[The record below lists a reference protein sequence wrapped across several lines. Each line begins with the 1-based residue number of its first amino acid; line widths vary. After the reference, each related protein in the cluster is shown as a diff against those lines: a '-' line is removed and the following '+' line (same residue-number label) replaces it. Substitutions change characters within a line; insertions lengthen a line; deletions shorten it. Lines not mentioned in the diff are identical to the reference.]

1 MPPPCLHPCQVPN
14 KRGFETQ
21 SSFPAQLPGFSAGR
35 GRYIAAGPGATRCIS
50 RLVIMELGGAV
61 GIFLGI
67 CFSCLLLIS
76 AWKRMHKEG
85 KLPPGPTP
93 LPFLG
98 NILQV
103 KTSEPFKS
111 FLALREKYGPVFTVY
126 LGPRRVVVLCGHD
139 TVKEALVDQAEEF
152 SGRGEIASIDRNFNG
167 FGVALANGERWKQLR
182 RFSLTTLR
190 NFGMGKRSIEE
201 RIQEEAQ
208 YLMEE
213 IRKTKGQLFDPT
225 FFLSRTVSNVISSI
239 VFGSRFDYE
248 DKTFLSLLQMINES
262 FIEMSTPLAQVGS
275 NPGADLAPMCV
286 GVGQKEKGNLS
297 TEFNLKNLVLTTL
310 NLFFAGTETV
320 SSTLRYGLLFLMKYP
335 EVEEKVHKEIDQV
348 IGPNRLPAT
357 EDRLKMPYTDAVV
370 HEIQRVTDIVPMGVP
385 HTVIRDTQFRGYLLP
400 KGTDVFPLLGSALR
414 DPKYFSDP
422 ENFNPGHFLDEN
434 GRFKKNEAFVPFSSG
449 TLFLALSLAG
459 LLLLSSWQQMSR
471 RGKMPPG
478 PTPLPL
484 IGNLLWV
491 DRNNLPNSL
500 IKLSKKYGPVY
511 TLHLGPRR
519 IVVLSGYEA
528 IKEALVDQGNEF
540 RDRGHH
546 GTFDWIFRGQGVAFS
561 NGEKAK
567 QQRRFSITTL
577 RNFGVGKRS
586 IEERILEEAHFLL
599 EALRSTKGRW
609 ISGAPWRAP
618 FDPTYFLS
626 RSVSNVISSIAF
638 GNRFDYEDPEF
649 LSLLTGILETFR
661 FSSSA
666 QGQLLD
672 IFFGIVQHLPGSQQ
686 KSFKMFLELKEFVAK
701 KAKAHQETL
710 DPNSPRDF
718 IDCFLVKTLQ
728 EEKNP
733 DSFFSMEE
741 LVATTLAVF
750 IGGTE
755 TVSTTLRYGFLML
768 LKYPEV
774 EEKIHEEIDC
784 VIGVNRTP
792 TMEDRLQMPYTEA
805 VIHEIQRFGDLLPMA
820 LPRRVTQ
827 DVQLRGYTIP
837 KVTPVSSLPL
847 PGNRYCFGEHLA
859 RAELFLFLTSILQ
872 HFHFKSAVPPEDID
886 LSPMLLGFATIPQ
899 TYEISVIPR

>member
-1 MPPPCLHPCQVPN
+1 
-14 KRGFETQ
+14 
-21 SSFPAQLPGFSAGR
+21 
-35 GRYIAAGPGATRCIS
+35 
-50 RLVIMELGGAV
+50 MELGGAV

-225 FFLSRTVSNVISSI
+225 FFLSRTVSNVISSV

-262 FIEMSTPLAQVGS
+262 FIEMSTPLAQLYDMYSCIMQYLPGRHNRIYYLVEELKDFIAEKIKS
-275 NPGADLAPMCV
+275 NQATLDSNNPRDFIDCFLIQME
-286 GVGQKEKGNLS
+286 KEKGNLS

-335 EVEEKVHKEIDQV
+335 EVEGRVHKEIDQV

-357 EDRLKMPYTDAVV
+357 EDRMKMPYTDAVV

-449 TLFLALSLAG
+449 K
-459 LLLLSSWQQMSR
+459 R
-471 RGKMPPG
+471 
-478 PTPLPL
+478 
-484 IGNLLWV
+484 V
-491 DRNNLPNSL
+491 C
-500 IKLSKKYGPVY
+500 
-511 TLHLGPRR
+511 LG
-519 IVVLSGYEA
+519 EA
-528 IKEALVDQGNEF
+528 
-540 RDRGHH
+540 
-546 GTFDWIFRGQGVAFS
+546 
-561 NGEKAK
+561 
-567 QQRRFSITTL
+567 
-577 RNFGVGKRS
+577 
-586 IEERILEEAHFLL
+586 
-599 EALRSTKGRW
+599 
-609 ISGAPWRAP
+609 
-618 FDPTYFLS
+618 
-626 RSVSNVISSIAF
+626 
-638 GNRFDYEDPEF
+638 
-649 LSLLTGILETFR
+649 
-661 FSSSA
+661 
-666 QGQLLD
+666 
-672 IFFGIVQHLPGSQQ
+672 
-686 KSFKMFLELKEFVAK
+686 
-701 KAKAHQETL
+701 
-710 DPNSPRDF
+710 
-718 IDCFLVKTLQ
+718 
-728 EEKNP
+728 
-733 DSFFSMEE
+733 
-741 LVATTLAVF
+741 
-750 IGGTE
+750 
-755 TVSTTLRYGFLML
+755 
-768 LKYPEV
+768 
-774 EEKIHEEIDC
+774 
-784 VIGVNRTP
+784 
-792 TMEDRLQMPYTEA
+792 
-805 VIHEIQRFGDLLPMA
+805 MA
-820 LPRRVTQ
+820 RM
-827 DVQLRGYTIP
+827 
-837 KVTPVSSLPL
+837 
-847 PGNRYCFGEHLA
+847 
-859 RAELFLFLTSILQ
+859 ELFLYVTTMLQ
-872 HFHFKSAVPPEDID
+872 NFSLKSPLHPKDID
-886 LSPMLLGFATIPQ
+886 VSPKMSGFGNIPPIYQLSML
-899 TYEISVIPR
+899 PR